1 MNLVYICVCVFVFV
15 GVGLTEFLCHQQIS
29 VPSKAC
35 LLSAGFVFFYLSRKE
50 MASQT
55 CQPHHTVWSTQLV
68 LCPVTVSPENL
79 PRLFNYMHLTNQMTI
94 RPNTLV

>member
-35 LLSAGFVFFYLSRKE
+35 LLSAGFFFFIHQGKKW
-50 MASQT
+50 
-55 CQPHHTVWSTQLV
+55 HHR
-68 LCPVTVSPENL
+68 PVSHTTPSG
-79 PRLFNYMHLTNQMTI
+79 
-94 RPNTLV
+94 RPNLFFVQSQ